1 MLPFTLSC
9 SHLSAFLFCLPLLLI
24 RAQVITLGLPQTIED
39 YLLILRS
46 VCKLIGKGSLEKENQ
61 AGFLDLSHFVI

>member
-1 MLPFTLSC
+1 M
-9 SHLSAFLFCLPLLLI
+9 

-46 VCKLIGKGSLEKENQ
+46 VCKLIGKGSLEKESQ
-61 AGFLDLSHFVI
+61 AGFLDLREAIL

>member
-1 MLPFTLSC
+1 M
-9 SHLSAFLFCLPLLLI
+9 

-61 AGFLDLSHFVI
+61 AGFLDLREAIF